1 VTAVGVPEK
10 RWGRVSEASVYSG
23 LGRSSLYKLAAKNR
37 GLFRKHGAA
46 TIVDFNILDQIL
58 EAAPPAE
65 FPEPAA

>member
-1 VTAVGVPEK
+1 MNSLPHGAPEK
-10 RWGRVSEASVYSG
+10 TRLNIGFIALTDCASIVMAQE
-23 LGRSSLYKLAAKNR
+23 L